1 MRLLFVCPDM
11 RTGGAERHWATLVPL
26 LRERGAQ
33 AGVLCLAEEGAFFS
47 ELERSGVPARCVH
60 MRSRGDLRGL
70 RAALA
75 CARPRPDVVV
85 SRGVS
90 GTVVGELIA
99 HRAQAPHVVNE
110 HTPLLANG
118 QLLGTRRHQ
127 RILIRAVARRVDRVI
142 AVARRQVDP
151 LTGLGY
157 RRERIEVIPNGI
169 DPIEPGSSG
178 ARLAGEGDFGVL
190 CVSRLQIE
198 KRVELFVSAIAEA
211 RRSEPRL
218 RGFVAGDGD
227 RRAQIE
233 PLARCSGVEL
243 LGERSD
249 VPALLEAADAFAL
262 SSGAEALPMSVLE
275 AMACGLP
282 VVAPDLGGT
291 SDAVVDGQTGLLV
304 EPGDTAA
311 LARAFVRLAR
321 DREAAR
327 RMGAA
332 GRARQRE
339 RFTAGT
345 MADAYLEAFQ
355 RVERVERDRR

>member
-11 RTGGAERHWATLVPL
+11 RTGGAERHWLTLLPL

-47 ELERSGVPARCVH
+47 ELARAGVPARCLH
-60 MRSRGDLRGL
+60 MRGRGDLRGL

-90 GTVVGELIA
+90 GTVVAELIA
-99 HRAQAPHVVNE
+99 RRARAPHVVNE
-110 HTPLLANG
+110 HTPLLAG
-118 QLLGTRRHQ
+118 GELLGARRHQ
-127 RILIRAVARRVDRVI
+127 RLLIRAVAPWVDGVI
-142 AVARRQVDP
+142 AVARRQVDA
-151 LTGLGY
+151 LAALGY

-169 DPIEPGSSG
+169 EPLEPGPGG
-178 ARLAGEGDFGVL
+178 ARLAGEGEFGVL

-198 KRVELFVSAIAEA
+198 KRVEQFVSAMAEA

-233 PLARCSGVEL
+233 PLARRSGVEL

-249 VPALLEAADAFAL
+249 VPALLVAADAFAL
-262 SSGAEALPMSVLE
+262 SSSAEALPMSVLE
-275 AMACGLP
+275 AMACGLA

-311 LARAFVRLAR
+311 LARALVTLAR
-321 DREAAR
+321 DPEAAR
-327 RMGAA
+327 RMGEA

-339 RFTAGT
+339 RFTAGA
-345 MADAYLEAFQ
+345 MADAYFEAFERAGRAG
-355 RVERVERDRR
+355 RVGR